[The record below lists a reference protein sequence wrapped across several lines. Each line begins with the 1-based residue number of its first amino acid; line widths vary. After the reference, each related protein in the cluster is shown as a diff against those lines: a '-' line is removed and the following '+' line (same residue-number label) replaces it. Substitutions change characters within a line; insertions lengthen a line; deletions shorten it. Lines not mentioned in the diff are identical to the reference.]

1 MLAKPINTKADRDGD
16 EKDQSNSPR
25 FGLRRVQKK
34 PTMEVDKA
42 TDLISISL
50 RLRLGAASAERVF
63 DRCSAVAPPCR
74 CLFNSLLC
82 LQPCPSLC
90 FMELAS
96 EPLVLLLDFAAEAAT
111 SPQVAA
117 FASSTITAALRALNS
132 KRDWVQRSFRKRSR
146 D

>member
-1 MLAKPINTKADRDGD
+1 MRHYTP
-16 EKDQSNSPR
+16 
-25 FGLRRVQKK
+25 V
-34 PTMEVDKA
+34 
-42 TDLISISL
+42 
-50 RLRLGAASAERVF
+50 
-63 DRCSAVAPPCR
+63 
-74 CLFNSLLC
+74 
-82 LQPCPSLC
+82 

-117 FASSTITAALRALNS
+117 FAAATITAALRALHS